1 MTCQNAREFKTTR
14 NLKITVEQTMGGMG
28 GQGVSGVTC
37 QGTEADRN

>member
-14 NLKITVEQTMGGMG
+14 NLKIIVEQTMGVVG

-37 QGTEADRN
+37 Q